1 MIPDKLKEILED
13 FAFITDRNERADY
26 LIEMAERF
34 PQVRVS
40 PEVATRP
47 YEESHKVPAC
57 ESEAYLWALDNPDG
71 TLTYRFDVLN
81 PQGLSAMA
89 MAVIMDECCSGAPLE
104 QVAAIPADIVFTIF
118 GREIAMGKGQGLMGI
133 VSMVT
138 HEARQRIAKA

>member
-104 QVAAIPADIVFTIF
+104 QVAAIHADIVFTIF